1 MFDLTRVTM
10 ESKDNIHPNY
20 MLSPNML
27 SITSIHLSGSNYAQ
41 WLKLLRSEE
50 KNFTFLLMIF
60 PSMDPKCDD

>member
-10 ESKDNIHPNY
+10 ETKDNIHPNY

-27 SITSIHLSGSNYAQ
+27 CINSIHLIGSNYAQ

-50 KNFTFLLMIF
+50 KKISL
-60 PSMDPKCDD
+60 SY